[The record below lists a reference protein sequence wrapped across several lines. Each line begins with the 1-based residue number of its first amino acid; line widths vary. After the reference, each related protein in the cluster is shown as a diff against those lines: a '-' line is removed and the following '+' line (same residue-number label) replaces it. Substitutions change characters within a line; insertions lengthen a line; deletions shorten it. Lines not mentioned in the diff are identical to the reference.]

1 MSVPTF
7 MSDSPTSAGD
17 ERPGG
22 NGLDLDLSGRQ
33 LGDYRLLRRL
43 GRGAMADVYLAEQG
57 SLRRQVA
64 FKVLKRE
71 LAADQTYVRRF
82 HGEAQA
88 AAALVHANIVQIYEV
103 GNIEGIHYIAQEY
116 VEGQN
121 LAQFIGRHGSPDVK
135 LALAVMRQ
143 VTAALCKAAERG
155 IVHRDIKPENIM
167 LGRSGEVKVADFGLA
182 RVTATDDTV
191 KLTQVGITM
200 GTPLYMS
207 PEQVENRPLDSRS
220 DIYSLGITCFHML
233 AGQPP
238 FRGDTALS
246 VALQHVRTQPERLE
260 NLRPDLPPA
269 LSRIIHKMLAKD
281 PSERFAN
288 PREMLKEL
296 RSLQIDGVE
305 MQWPAE
311 LDEINGV
318 EVASLLALR
327 GEATQRLQELMKTQ
341 ALVTRTNRK
350 RLWCAAAFVIG
361 AMLLG
366 AGAAW
371 ATRERFLLDVPKSQL
386 PKVARKETAQLQFDH
401 AEFLQSEIG
410 WQAVDDYYGKDPRSS
425 RVVNRSKQELAKLYV
440 LRDDLQKAA
449 LVFEELAAAKDDSL
463 TSEKEFRAFGLA
475 GLAVT
480 NYRLRN
486 FDESNQKLS
495 ELSELVGDL
504 SLGQLSSVLN
514 DEQMI
519 RAVGSVVQAIR
530 KAIDDKKAQ
539 EWKEFLLEL
548 PLDQQNGSNP

>member
-17 ERPGG
+17 ERSSG

-103 GNIEGIHYIAQEY
+103 GNVEGIHYIAQEY

-182 RVTATDDTV
+182 RVTANDEMV

-220 DIYSLGITCFHML
+220 DLYSLGVTCFHML

-281 PSERFAN
+281 PGERFAN

-296 RSLQIDGVE
+296 RSLQIDGVD

-327 GEATQRLQELMKTQ
+327 GEVTQRLQDLMQTQ
-341 ALVTRTNRK
+341 ALVVRKNRK
-350 RLWCAAAFVIG
+350 RLWYAVAFVIG

-371 ATRERFLLDVPKSQL
+371 ATRERFLLDVPKSEL
-386 PKVARKETAQLQFDH
+386 PIVDKLESADAQLQYARAFP
-401 AEFLQSEIG
+401 SEDA
-410 WQAVDDYYGKDPRSS
+410 WKSVDYHFPTER
-425 RVVNRSKQELAKLYV
+425 RFVLLAKEGLGKWY
-440 LRDDLQKAA
+440 LESGYTDLAKA
-449 LVFEELAAAKDDSL
+449 VFEELAEVTYPVEDLEKHFQAYGLSGLAFIYSSAKDPKEQEKSTEMLKRFNTVVGSL
-463 TSEKEFRAFGLA
+463 DPGDVQR
-475 GLAVT
+475 
-480 NYRLRN
+480 RLN
-486 FDESNQKLS
+486 DPMMV
-495 ELSELVGDL
+495 ELVSAALARNHDAKL
-504 SLGQLSSVLN
+504 
-514 DEQMI
+514 
-519 RAVGSVVQAIR
+519 
-530 KAIDDKKAQ
+530 KAQ
-539 EWKEFLLEL
+539 AEKLKALQLE
-548 PLDQQNGSNP
+548 PLENGGQ

>member
-1 MSVPTF
+1 MSQF
-7 MSDSPTSAGD
+7 APTSTGAGPAD
-17 ERPGG
+17 AS
-22 NGLDLDLSGRQ
+22 GLDLDLSGRQ

-103 GNIEGIHYIAQEY
+103 GNVEGIHYIAQEY

-220 DIYSLGITCFHML
+220 DLYSLGVTCFHML

-281 PSERFAN
+281 PGERFAN

-327 GEATQRLQELMKTQ
+327 GEATQRLQDLMQTQ

-350 RLWCAAAFVIG
+350 RLWYAAAFVIG

-371 ATRERFLLDVPKSQL
+371 MMRERSLLDVPKDQL
-386 PKVARKETAQLQFDH
+386 PTVERMNDAEAQFRYAGVANNEAAWKSVELHFP
-401 AEFLQSEIG
+401 
-410 WQAVDDYYGKDPRSS
+410 KDR
-425 RVVNRSKQELAKLYV
+425 LYV
-440 LRDDLQKAA
+440 LFSKEGLGKWYLAEGYNEQAKD
-449 LVFEELAAAKDDSL
+449 VFEELANVTYPDQEL
-463 TSEKEFRAFGLA
+463 EKHFQAYGLA
-475 GLAVT
+475 GLAFIYSDSKDPKEREQST
-480 NYRLRN
+480 QMLMRLSKVAGSLDPAVVQRRLG
-486 FDESNQKLS
+486 DSMMD
-495 ELSELVGDL
+495 ELVRAAVRENSDANVKVFAEKWKAL
-504 SLGQLSSVLN
+504 QLESQENGPVLP
-514 DEQMI
+514 Q
-519 RAVGSVVQAIR
+519 
-530 KAIDDKKAQ
+530 
-539 EWKEFLLEL
+539 
-548 PLDQQNGSNP
+548 

>member
-1 MSVPTF
+1 MSHSAP
-7 MSDSPTSAGD
+7 MST
-17 ERPGG
+17 G
-22 NGLDLDLSGRQ
+22 NGPADATGLDLDLSGRQ

-71 LAADQTYVRRF
+71 LAADELYVRRF

-121 LAQFIGRHGSPDVK
+121 LSQLIARHGPPDIR

-182 RVTATDDTV
+182 RITAGDDTV

-220 DIYSLGITCFHML
+220 DLYSLGVTCFHML

-269 LSRIIHKMLAKD
+269 LSRIIHQLLVKD
-281 PSERFAN
+281 PAERFST
-288 PREMLKEL
+288 PRELLKEL
-296 RSLQIDGVE
+296 RSLQIDGIE
-305 MQWPAE
+305 QSWPAE
-311 LDEINGV
+311 MDEVNGT
-318 EVASLLALR
+318 EIASLLALR
-327 GEATQRLQELMKTQ
+327 GEATQRLQNLMKTQ
-341 ALVTRTNRK
+341 SLATRGK
-350 RLWCAAAFVIG
+350 RRRMGYAAALVIG

-371 ATRERFLLDVPKSQL
+371 ATRERYLLDVPAAEL
-386 PKVARKETAQLQFDH
+386 PKVAVQKTAEEQYYLAEYSNTLAAWNAVVENFPTETRWVWRAKEELVKIFLPTDMKLAKPLLDEL
-401 AEFLQSEIG
+401 AE
-410 WQAVDDYYGKDPRSS
+410 ATDSS
-425 RVVNRSKQELAKLYV
+425 RQWENQ
-440 LRDDLQKAA
+440 
-449 LVFEELAAAKDDSL
+449 
-463 TSEKEFRAFGLA
+463 FRAFSAA
-475 GLAVT
+475 GLAFYYAFSREK
-480 NYRLRN
+480 NP
-486 FDESNQKLS
+486 
-495 ELSELVGDL
+495 
-504 SLGQLSSVLN
+504 
-514 DEQMI
+514 EQS
-519 RAVGSVVQAIR
+519 AKQ
-530 KAIDDKKAQ
+530 
-539 EWKEFLLEL
+539 
-548 PLDQQNGSNP
+548 LDQLRSLAGGLNPSKVQRVLEDRQMEQLVYAVIQLNRQTTDENKKDWDNWLNQMREENETPVGEAR

>member
-7 MSDSPTSAGD
+7 MSDTPTSAGD
-17 ERPGG
+17 ERSGG

-103 GNIEGIHYIAQEY
+103 GNVEGIHYIAQEY

-121 LAQFIGRHGSPDVK
+121 LAQFIGRHGPPDVK

-182 RVTATDDTV
+182 RVTANDETV

-220 DIYSLGITCFHML
+220 DLYSLGVTCFHML

-269 LSRIIHKMLAKD
+269 LGRIIHKMLAKD
-281 PSERFAN
+281 PGERFAN

-327 GEATQRLQELMKTQ
+327 GETTQRLQDLMQTQ

-350 RLWCAAAFVIG
+350 RLWYAAAFVIG

-371 ATRERFLLDVPKSQL
+371 ATRERSLLHVPESEL
-386 PKVARKETAQLQFDH
+386 PTVKQMDTAADQFRMAMIDPSEAAWQSVEKHFPNDQRWALQAKE
-401 AEFLQSEIG
+401 
-410 WQAVDDYYGKDPRSS
+410 
-425 RVVNRSKQELAKLYV
+425 ELAKYYLETQDYP
-440 LRDDLQKAA
+440 KARREFEQLA
-449 LVFEELAAAKDDSL
+449 NVVFPDS
-463 TSEKEFRAFGLA
+463 TTEKQFRAFGLT
-475 GLAVT
+475 GLSWIDSIENAPEKSKASLKQLLSLFGT
-480 NYRLRN
+480 T
-486 FDESNQKLS
+486 DESRIR
-495 ELSELVGDL
+495 
-504 SLGQLSSVLN
+504 QLLN
-514 DEQMI
+514 DQLMI
-519 RAVGSVVQAIR
+519 ELLRAVMDKNRDAADQKTRDAIE
-530 KAIDDKKAQ
+530 AILRTEPA
-539 EWKEFLLEL
+539 E
-548 PLDQQNGSNP
+548 NG

>member
-1 MSVPTF
+1 MSQANRPPDALQENQAAPSTN
-7 MSDSPTSAGD
+7 SLAGQTDNAGSSAI
-17 ERPGG
+17 
-22 NGLDLDLSGRQ
+22 DLDLSGRQ

-64 FKVLKRE
+64 LKTLKRQ
-71 LAADQTYVRRF
+71 LAEDQTYVRRF
-82 HGEAQA
+82 HMEAQA
-88 AAALVHANIVQIYEV
+88 AAALVQANIVQIYEV
-103 GNIEGIHYIAQEY
+103 GCIDGWHYIAQEF
-116 VEGQN
+116 VDGQN
-121 LAQFIGRHGSPDVK
+121 LSQFTTRSGAPPLK
-135 LALAVMRQ
+135 LAVAVMRQ
-143 VTAALCKAAERG
+143 VSAALCKAAERG

-182 RVTATDDTV
+182 RVTANDETV

-281 PSERFAN
+281 PAERFAN

-327 GEATQRLQELMKTQ
+327 GEATQRLQGLMQTQ
-341 ALVTRTNRK
+341 ALVTRNK
-350 RLWCAAAFVIG
+350 
-361 AMLLG
+361 
-366 AGAAW
+366 
-371 ATRERFLLDVPKSQL
+371 
-386 PKVARKETAQLQFDH
+386 
-401 AEFLQSEIG
+401 
-410 WQAVDDYYGKDPRSS
+410 
-425 RVVNRSKQELAKLYV
+425 
-440 LRDDLQKAA
+440 
-449 LVFEELAAAKDDSL
+449 
-463 TSEKEFRAFGLA
+463 
-475 GLAVT
+475 
-480 NYRLRN
+480 
-486 FDESNQKLS
+486 
-495 ELSELVGDL
+495 
-504 SLGQLSSVLN
+504 
-514 DEQMI
+514 
-519 RAVGSVVQAIR
+519 
-530 KAIDDKKAQ
+530 
-539 EWKEFLLEL
+539 
-548 PLDQQNGSNP
+548 